1 MHCVGVGGRLIF
13 PVESALFLSRTP
25 LRSTLFSQPSGVAF
39 PPPSTPLRW
48 EELKREALLSPL
60 LSSLYCIWYY
70 FYLFFSPSSPLLFII
85 CVSILQSNRMAIK
98 SCCSFNWAVE
108 VDKKVESFWLLAFL
122 HKGESPLRKL
132 SFVQWPLSVYV
143 RRTSS
148 RIDFTDWFVRAR
160 SWRIK
165 LRETQF
171 PIEKEEEKKIK
182 SSEKGLFF
190 RWNSFV
196 IFVYVYTFALESHY
210 NPPAATRERVRA
222 RQAERACFHYQGQ
235 EL

>member
-1 MHCVGVGGRLIF
+1 MSVHCVEVGGRLIF
-13 PVESALFLSRTP
+13 PVEPALFLSPTP

-48 EELKREALLSPL
+48 EELKREALLPPL
-60 LSSLYCIWYY
+60 LSSLSLYCIWYY
-70 FYLFFSPSSPLLFII
+70 FFLFFSPSSPLLFII

-165 LRETQF
+165 LRDSVSDWKRGRKRRKNQ
-171 PIEKEEEKKIK
+171 IEW
-182 SSEKGLFF
+182 KG
-190 RWNSFV
+190 FV
-196 IFVYVYTFALESHY
+196 FSLK
-210 NPPAATRERVRA
+210 
-222 RQAERACFHYQGQ
+222 
-235 EL
+235 